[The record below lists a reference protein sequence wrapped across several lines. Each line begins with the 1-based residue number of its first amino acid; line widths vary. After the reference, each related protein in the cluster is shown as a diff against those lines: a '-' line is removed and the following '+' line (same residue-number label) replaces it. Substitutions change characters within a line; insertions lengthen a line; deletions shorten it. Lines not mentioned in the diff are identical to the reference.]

1 MKNKFSGNQPY
12 TAQRIGRS
20 ARPCRESSGQAENI
34 NHWTKGELMTKQF
47 FRRAFIALLVI
58 SAALLLFPCP
68 GSAWKT
74 IPGNDIE
81 KTCGLQNIEGK
92 KILVVYDTKY
102 GATRTIADKI
112 QEVLCAQGAQVDM
125 SLVKR
130 IQDLEPYDAVII
142 GSAIINEQWRP
153 DMLKF
158 LKAQQDV
165 LAAKPVAIF
174 IVCGLMKDDT
184 AKNRQTAQKYY
195 IDAVLT
201 KIPGVVPVGS
211 AGLFAGIMD
220 FSVLTP
226 VDEFLIRALF
236 GGMLPEG
243 DYRNFDKVT
252 QWTND
257 ILPLLK

>member
-1 MKNKFSGNQPY
+1 MQ
-12 TAQRIGRS
+12 THIQ
-20 ARPCRESSGQAENI
+20 
-34 NHWTKGELMTKQF
+34 KGGLMTKQF
-47 FRRAFIALLVI
+47 FRSTLIAVLII
-58 SAALLLFPCP
+58 SAVLLLLPCP

-74 IPGNDIE
+74 MPGNDIE
-81 KTCGLQNIEGK
+81 KTCGQQNIEGK

-112 QEVLCAQGAQVDM
+112 QEVLCGQGAQVDM

-130 IQDLEPYDAVII
+130 IQDVSAYDAVII

-158 LKAQQDV
+158 LKAQQSV
-165 LAAKPVAIF
+165 LATKPVAIF
-174 IVCGLMKDDT
+174 IVCGLLKDDT
-184 AKNRQTAQKYY
+184 AENRQTAQKYY
-195 IDAVLT
+195 IDAVL
-201 KIPGVVPVGS
+201 KKVPGIVPVGS

-220 FSVLTP
+220 YSVLTP
-226 VDEFLIRALF
+226 VDEFLVRALF
-236 GGMLPEG
+236 GTMLPEG

-257 ILPLLK
+257 ILPLLN

>member
-1 MKNKFSGNQPY
+1 
-12 TAQRIGRS
+12 
-20 ARPCRESSGQAENI
+20 
-34 NHWTKGELMTKQF
+34 MTKQF
-47 FRRAFIALLVI
+47 FRSMCIALLVF
-58 SAALLLFPCP
+58 SAALLLFPGT

-74 IPGNDIE
+74 LPGNDIE
-81 KTCGLQNIEGK
+81 KACGQQNIEGK
-92 KILVVYDTKY
+92 KILVIYDTKY

-112 QEVLCAQGAQVDM
+112 QEVLCGQGAQVDM

-130 IQDLEPYDAVII
+130 IQDVSAYDAVII
-142 GSAIINEQWRP
+142 GSAIIMEQWRP
-153 DMLKF
+153 DVLKF
-158 LKAQQDV
+158 LKAQEDV
-165 LAAKPVAIF
+165 LATKPVAIF
-174 IVCGLMKDDT
+174 IVCGLIREDS
-184 AKNRQTAQKYY
+184 AENREIAQKYY
-195 IDAVLT
+195 IDAVLKKT
-201 KIPGVVPVGS
+201 PGVVPVGS

>member
-1 MKNKFSGNQPY
+1 
-12 TAQRIGRS
+12 
-20 ARPCRESSGQAENI
+20 
-34 NHWTKGELMTKQF
+34 MTKQF
-47 FRRAFIALLVI
+47 FRSTLIAVVVI
-58 SAALLLFPCP
+58 SAAMLLFPCSS
-68 GSAWKT
+68 SAWRT
-74 IPGNDIE
+74 MPGNDIE
-81 KTCGLQNIEGK
+81 KTCGQQNIEGK

-112 QEVLCAQGAQVDM
+112 QEVLCGQGAQVDM

-130 IQDLEPYDAVII
+130 IQNISAYDAIII

-153 DMLKF
+153 DAIKF
-158 LKAQQDV
+158 LKAQEDV
-165 LAAKPVAIF
+165 LATKDVAVF
-174 IVCGLMKDDT
+174 IVCGLLRDDS
-184 AKNRQTAQKYY
+184 AEKRQTAQKYY
-195 IDAVLT
+195 IDSVLQ
-201 KIPGVVPVGS
+201 KVPQIVPIGS
-211 AGLFAGIMD
+211 PGLFAGIMD

>member
-1 MKNKFSGNQPY
+1 
-12 TAQRIGRS
+12 
-20 ARPCRESSGQAENI
+20 
-34 NHWTKGELMTKQF
+34 MTKQF
-47 FRRAFIALLVI
+47 SRSTFIAILVI
-58 SAALLLFPCP
+58 IAALLLFPCP

-81 KTCGLQNIEGK
+81 KACGQQNIEGK
-92 KILVVYDTKY
+92 KILIIYDTKY

-112 QEVLCAQGAQVDM
+112 QEVLCGQGAQVDM

-130 IQDLEPYDAVII
+130 IQDLTAYDAVII

-153 DMLKF
+153 DVLKF
-158 LKAQQDV
+158 LKAQEDI
-165 LAAKPVAIF
+165 LATKPVAIF
-174 IVCGLMKDDT
+174 IVCGLLREDS
-184 AKNRQTAQKYY
+184 AENRQTAQKYY
-195 IDAVLT
+195 IDRVLQ
-201 KIPGVVPVGS
+201 KVPQVVPVGS
-211 AGLFAGIMD
+211 AGLFAGVMD